1 MSVEFNAHL
10 DDQLDEPAIAA
21 RIPSGE
27 PMYNRICDFLYDEAE
42 LLDELKLNEWMECF
56 TEDLVYQAP
65 VKVTRTRSDRGDP
78 GRTMMHLY
86 EDLNSMK
93 LRIFRI
99 ENTRVAWAEEPRS
112 RTRRLVTNVIVHE
125 TEQEN
130 EFEVTS
136 YFLVTRN
143 RFEQSDYQLMS
154 GKRLDRLRLIDGKF
168 KLARRIIDLDMSVL
182 SMPNL
187 AIFF

>member
-1 MSVEFNAHL
+1 MTGINNPVDGNSN
-10 DDQLDEPAIAA
+10 EPAITD
-21 RIPSGE
+21 RIGSGQ
-27 PMYNRICDFLYDEAE
+27 PMYNKIVDYLYDEAE
-42 LLDELKLNEWMECF
+42 LLDELKLNEWFESF

-65 VKVTRTRSDRGDP
+65 VKITRTRADRGKR
-78 GRTMMHLY
+78 GRTMMHLF
-86 EDLNSMK
+86 ENIESMK

-99 ENTRVAWAEEPRS
+99 EDTRVAWSEEPRS
-112 RTRRLVTNVIVHE
+112 RTRRLVTNVVVHN
-125 TEQEN
+125 TEKEN
-130 EFEVTS
+130 EYEVTS

-154 GKRLDRLRLIDGKF
+154 GKRSDRFRLIDGKF